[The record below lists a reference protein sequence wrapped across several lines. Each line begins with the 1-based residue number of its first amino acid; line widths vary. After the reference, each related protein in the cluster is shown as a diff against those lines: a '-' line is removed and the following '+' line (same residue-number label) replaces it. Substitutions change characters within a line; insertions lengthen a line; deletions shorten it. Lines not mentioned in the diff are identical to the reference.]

1 MLPINLGKLQAGLST
16 TCFGPAK
23 LELFGARK
31 TAIDYS
37 NPKLVVESVRR
48 RRVIVSLALV
58 VILPLLPSISTC
70 FLTIL
75 DTDPMSPSAIRPR
88 AQSRVP
94 DTCIRFD
101 LTDEAISM
109 IKIAIESQT
118 SRPDTF
124 MPESST
130 PSIFAQE
137 TSLSQAF
144 TSLTLAPSTSTEQ
157 FHSVFRFLHLPAEV
171 RNQIYDL
178 AVNDL
183 PCEIDTGCNKDSPC
197 KNGLECNKEL
207 PLNLY
212 KLHVRMPGLGFTC
225 KQMFR
230 EVLSIQ
236 LSGHESKFC
245 WAGHE
250 SGGAF
255 DFSIIQTPMLSQR
268 ARRWAKLCAAA
279 GVVISLRHFNFC
291 ASFSHGTDPSHKQRL
306 YWNIEASEGVVS
318 VKAAMGSMKVP
329 ETTDCMEIWRSN
341 MERGLKEILHQH
353 GTKVLGIA
361 ELGAFRLLLQRFSLL
376 SHFRGRNISPQ
387 ALRSDDPKM
396 IKLKAE
402 YLGCHLETHPW
413 GFYQQ
418 TMT

>member
-1 MLPINLGKLQAGLST
+1 
-16 TCFGPAK
+16 
-23 LELFGARK
+23 
-31 TAIDYS
+31 
-37 NPKLVVESVRR
+37 
-48 RRVIVSLALV
+48 
-58 VILPLLPSISTC
+58 
-70 FLTIL
+70 
-75 DTDPMSPSAIRPR
+75 MSPSAIRPR

-109 IKIAIESQT
+109 MKIAIESQT

-178 AVNDL
+178 AVKDL
-183 PCEIDTGCNKDSPC
+183 PCKSYTGCNKDSPC

-212 KLHVRMPGLGFTC
+212 ELHVRMPGLGFTC

-236 LSGHESKFC
+236 LSGHESKFR

-250 SGGAF
+250 SGGAL

-268 ARRWAKLCAAA
+268 ACRWAKLCAAA

-291 ASFSHGTDPSHKQRL
+291 ASFFHGTDPSHKKRL

-318 VKAAMGSMKVP
+318 VEAAMGSMEVP

-413 GFYQQ
+413 DFYQQ